1 MADARALE
9 PHATAVIAHLLG
21 TREDLGPDRE
31 ALYRRALELLP
42 AVLPRGPWE
51 PLRAIA
57 VHARGDALNG
67 GADPDL
73 RRRALSVLAWL
84 ARPATADVLVRAAL
98 DGAAGDPALA
108 GLLAAAGPD
117 AIVIVARRLASPV
130 EPRAAERLMETLVHF
145 GEGVWRSLAE
155 RTGGLDVRSARAVVR
170 LAARLPRRVARETLH
185 ACCVHPDPGVAEE
198 ARIAL
203 AGDHGGAA

>member
-1 MADARALE
+1 MDARALE
-9 PHATAVIAHLLG
+9 PHATAIIAHLLG

-31 ALYRRALELLP
+31 ALYRRVLELLP
-42 AVLPRGPWE
+42 SALPGGPWE

-67 GADPDL
+67 TADADL
-73 RRRALSVLAWL
+73 RRSALSVLAWL
-84 ARPATADVLVRAAL
+84 ARPATADTLVRAAL

-108 GLLAAAGPD
+108 ALLGAAGPD
-117 AIVIVARRLASPV
+117 AIVIVARRLATPV
-130 EPRAAERLMETLVHF
+130 DPRAADRLMESLVHF
-145 GEGVWRSLAE
+145 GEGVWRSLAD
-155 RTGGLDVRSARAVVR
+155 RVGGLDVRSARALVR
-170 LAARLPRRVARETLH
+170 LAARLPRRVVRETLQ

-203 AGDHGGAA
+203 AAEHGGGA